1 MAGKEARKYIL
12 IPEYA
17 PLYAM
22 AKCYG
27 PTHGPL
33 SKPTLTPVD
42 IIGHLL
48 NQTGRERVSIYEVIK
63 EQNGFSKPVRLT
75 KTNYKL
81 SYQVIAGIHEKEPES
96 GETKV
101 SETILPEKTST
112 SPVEDP
118 TPFTPEETNE
128 TNDLKTESD
137 VTLDDASKVEDEA
150 VSDDHVESE
159 ENSTDT
165 TDDIAEIPTEAVH
178 ENSVDMVPD
187 SQTSEDANEESSTEE
202 ETNESTNPYAGMTKA
217 ERKRARREA
226 RAKLGENNNI

>member
-75 KTNYKL
+75 KTNYKM
-81 SYQVIAGIHEKEPES
+81 SYQAIAGIHEKEPES

-101 SETILPEKTST
+101 SKTTLPENTAT
-112 SPVEDP
+112 PPTEDP
-118 TPFTPEETNE
+118 MPFTPKE
-128 TNDLKTESD
+128 TNDLETKSD
-137 VTLDDASKVEDEA
+137 VTLDDAAKVEDE
-150 VSDDHVESE
+150 VHIEESVDSDNDSDDEDISTETAQDSNDTDIESDLQSDEDNSNEDSSNEEPVTE
-159 ENSTDT
+159 ENG
-165 TDDIAEIPTEAVH
+165 AAV
-178 ENSVDMVPD
+178 
-187 SQTSEDANEESSTEE
+187 
-202 ETNESTNPYAGMTKA
+202 NPYAGMTKA

-226 RAKLGENNNI
+226 RAKLSEDNA

>member
-75 KTNYKL
+75 KANYKM
-81 SYQVIAGIHEKEPES
+81 SYQAIAGIHEKEPES

-101 SETILPEKTST
+101 SKTTLPENTAT
-112 SPVEDP
+112 PPTEDP
-118 TPFTPEETNE
+118 MPFTPKETNE
-128 TNDLKTESD
+128 TNDLETKSD
-137 VTLDDASKVEDEA
+137 VTLDDAAKVEDE
-150 VSDDHVESE
+150 VHIEESVDSDNDSDDEDISTETAQDSNGTDIESDLQSDEDSSSE
-159 ENSTDT
+159 E
-165 TDDIAEIPTEAVH
+165 
-178 ENSVDMVPD
+178 SV
-187 SQTSEDANEESSTEE
+187 TEE
-202 ETNESTNPYAGMTKA
+202 NGAAINPYAGMTKA

-226 RAKLGENNNI
+226 RAKLGEGNT

>member
-75 KTNYKL
+75 KANYKM
-81 SYQVIAGIHEKEPES
+81 SYQAIAGIHEKEPES

-101 SETILPEKTST
+101 SETTLPENTAT
-112 SPVEDP
+112 LPTEDP
-118 TPFTPEETNE
+118 MPFTPKETNE
-128 TNDLKTESD
+128 TNDLETKSD
-137 VTLDDASKVEDEA
+137 VTLDDAAKVEDE
-150 VSDDHVESE
+150 VHIEESVDSDNDSDD
-159 ENSTDT
+159 
-165 TDDIAEIPTEAVH
+165 
-178 ENSVDMVPD
+178 
-187 SQTSEDANEESSTEE
+187 EDSSTETAQDSDDTGIESDLQSDEDSSSE
-202 ETNESTNPYAGMTKA
+202 ESVTEENGADINPYAGMTKA

-226 RAKLGENNNI
+226 RAKLGEGNT